1 MFPLKTNTQLFTL
14 ASYIK
19 PDKAMCELAA
29 ALDPKS
35 RGHSGWEC
43 TEDGRPREELCV
55 ESRSGW
61 GGVKCNKGV
70 VEAIF
75 LIGLGLK
82 GSLPSSLGSLTR
94 LTMLDLHYNSIT
106 GTIPVTLGLLSEV
119 MYIRLDGNALLV
131 L

>member
-1 MFPLKTNTQLFTL
+1 MEVCDGD
-14 ASYIK
+14 ASN
-19 PDKAMCELAA
+19 
-29 ALDPKS
+29 
-35 RGHSGWEC
+35 
-43 TEDGRPREELCV
+43 
-55 ESRSGW
+55 W
-61 GGVKCNKGV
+61 GGVKCKDGAV
-70 VEAIF
+70 VAVV
-75 LIGLGLK
+75 LIAQHLQ